1 MIFSVWLFQYHRLSL
16 YHRSVFLGYPS
27 TFEGAILIVKILTTH
42 FQPPTS
48 SQPLLA
54 NATETWLQR
63 QSALDPKGVH
73 QIDVHLRLR
82 DLTEDLTKLG
92 KNRPNHKANWMVPM
106 LDPIEIYF
114 TWENWWTIAI
124 NWGIHMDPPFLDQ
137 RMRGY
142 WESRIFGTRISKL
155 RQVVLVLLN
164 LILLPP
170 PLQLDQT
177 CLPDENME
185 LDETQKID
193 WLQMNK
199 KHSVHIKAASTWVVT
214 ASSSPTSLSTCA
226 QSHMRWSMDLSPR
239 NGTWWHMETEGSS
252 KSLQNLSTTRKIENQ
267 WHVQAVKPPPID
279 RPAKSASEAAQAP
292 SENQEMTLDFEVQN
306 GSTNHLML
314 SNAI

>member
-1 MIFSVWLFQYHRLSL
+1 MDNCYKLRYPHGSTIFGSTDERLL
-16 YHRSVFLGYPS
+16 RV
-27 TFEGAILIVKILTTH
+27 A
-42 FQPPTS
+42 
-48 SQPLLA
+48 
-54 NATETWLQR
+54 
-63 QSALDPKGVH
+63 
-73 QIDVHLRLR
+73 HLRDTNLEAETGCACPSQSDSSATPLAIGS
-82 DLTEDLTKLG
+82 DLPARWKHGTWWNS
-92 KNRPNHKANWMVPM
+92 KNRLTPN
-106 LDPIEIYF
+106 E
-114 TWENWWTIAI
+114 
-124 NWGIHMDPPFLDQ
+124 
-137 RMRGY
+137 
-142 WESRIFGTRISKL
+142 
-155 RQVVLVLLN
+155 
-164 LILLPP
+164 
-170 PLQLDQT
+170 
-177 CLPDENME
+177 
-185 LDETQKID
+185 
-193 WLQMNK
+193 K